1 MGAFLVRWVPR
12 NVGRDVWVQVLWNG
26 GKGRR
31 NAGRMRGGFIIIC
44 GGGDGCHQGVFL
56 WWCCCVVKSIL
67 WFCRRDC
74 IVICFIGDGSG
85 GGGGGGSGGRCT
97 GGLSWSFFCDI
108 LTIDFYIFYSKQYLY
123 LRRIIINKITLFDC

>member
-44 GGGDGCHQGVFL
+44 GGGDGFIKEGFF
-56 WWCCCVVKSIL
+56 VVVL
-67 WFCRRDC
+67 LC
-74 IVICFIGDGSG
+74 GE
-85 GGGGGGSGGRCT
+85 
-97 GGLSWSFFCDI
+97 
-108 LTIDFYIFYSKQYLY
+108 
-123 LRRIIINKITLFDC
+123 INVVVSSS